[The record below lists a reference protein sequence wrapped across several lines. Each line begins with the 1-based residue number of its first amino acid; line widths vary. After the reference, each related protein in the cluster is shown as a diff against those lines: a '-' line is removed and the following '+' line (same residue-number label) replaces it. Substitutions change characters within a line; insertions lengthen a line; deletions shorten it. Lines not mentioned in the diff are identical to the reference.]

1 MKRIDTCVDENGS
14 AGGEGYVHSEYMNLY
29 FISNLEYAVLLKMKK
44 KKNSGCTA
52 ECGARSENPSSLQKY
67 LRTGRISKHISI

>member
-29 FISNLEYAVLLKMKK
+29 FISNLEYAVLKMKK
-44 KKNSGCTA
+44 KKKTQA
-52 ECGARSENPSSLQKY
+52 VLQNVVQDLKT
-67 LRTGRISKHISI
+67 LPASRNI